1 MKPIRELRTK
11 PWYLN
16 VLNAAFRLLRLF
28 IVFALAF
35 LVYTTLL
42 SEILV
47 NYANI
52 VAYVLL
58 WLFSA
63 YIIMPRVTRALTK
76 LYVPDYF
83 IGRARTNDGL
93 LGDPINLAFNGKKR
107 DIIQCFEEAGWVQAE
122 PLSLVSSVKIAYA
135 SVFGRS
141 YASAPVSPLFLFN
154 QKQDLAFEEEVE
166 GNPRRRHHIRL
177 WKTPRGWRLPGGK
190 QADWLGAAT
199 YDKNVGLSLFTGQIT
214 HKIDA
219 NIDKE
224 RDFVLQS
231 LESSKLLKEV
241 TVVKHFT
248 DGYHSRN
255 GGGDLIHTDGSLP
268 FVAIEGAQ
276 T

>member
-1 MKPIRELRTK
+1 MKPIRELKAK

-16 VLNAAFRLLRLF
+16 LLNAVVRVARFLIIL
-28 IVFALAF
+28 ALAF

-47 NYANI
+47 NYANV

-63 YIIMPRVTRALTK
+63 YIIMPPVTRALTK

-93 LGDPINLAFNGKKR
+93 LGDPINLAFNGAKR
-107 DIIQCFEEAGWVQAE
+107 DVIQCFEESGWTQAE
-122 PLSLVSSVKIAYA
+122 PLSFISSVKIVYA
-135 SVFGRS
+135 SVFKRS
-141 YASAPVSPLFLFN
+141 YAGAPVSSLFLFN
-154 QKQDLAFEEEVE
+154 QKQDLAFEKQIE
-166 GNPRRRHHIRL
+166 GNPRRRHHVRL
-177 WKTPRGWRLPGGK
+177 WKTPRGWHLPGGR

-224 RDFVLQS
+224 RDFVLRS
-231 LESSKLLKEV
+231 LKSSALLEDV
-241 TVVKHFT
+241 TMVKHFT
-248 DGYHSRN
+248 AGYHSRN
-255 GGGDLIHTDGSLP
+255 GGGDLIHTDGTLP
-268 FVAIEGAQ
+268 FVTIVKSP
-276 T
+276 

>member
-1 MKPIRELRTK
+1 MEAVKELKAK

-16 VLNAAFRLLRLF
+16 LLNAVVRIARFA

-35 LVYTTLL
+35 IVYTTLL
-42 SEILV
+42 SEILT
-47 NYANI
+47 NYINI
-52 VAYVLL
+52 TAYVLL

-63 YIIMPRVTRALTK
+63 YIIMPRVTRTLTK

-107 DIIQCFEEAGWVQAE
+107 DIVQCFEEAGWTQAE
-122 PLSLVSSVKIAYA
+122 PLSLMSSIKIVYA
-135 SVFGRS
+135 SILGKS
-141 YASAPVSPLFLFN
+141 YASAPVSSLFLFN
-154 QKQDLAFEEEVE
+154 QKQDLVFEKQIE

-177 WKTPRGWRLPGGK
+177 WKTPRGWHLPGGR

-224 RDFVLQS
+224 RDFVLRG
-231 LESSKLLKEV
+231 LRESTLLKDV
-241 TVVKHFT
+241 TTVKHFT
-248 DGYHSRN
+248 AGYHSRN
-255 GGGDLIHTDGSLP
+255 GGGDLIHTDGALP
-268 FVAIEGAQ
+268 FVDINSI
-276 T
+276 